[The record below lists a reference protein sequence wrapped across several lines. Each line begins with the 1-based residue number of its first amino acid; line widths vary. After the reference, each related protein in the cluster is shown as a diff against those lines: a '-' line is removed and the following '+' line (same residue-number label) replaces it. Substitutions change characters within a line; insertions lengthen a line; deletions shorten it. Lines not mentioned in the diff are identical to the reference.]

1 VCIAFAFNDGHDA
14 VPAPQQDVVSTVPG
28 GRSHLGRVSERTEHV
43 RAETLETSRM
53 VGESGD
59 DAIDIRGT
67 PPLSDPET

>member
-1 VCIAFAFNDGHDA
+1 
-14 VPAPQQDVVSTVPG
+14 
-28 GRSHLGRVSERTEHV
+28 
-43 RAETLETSRM
+43 M

>member
-1 VCIAFAFNDGHDA
+1 MDMTPSRPRSRMSYPPSLEAGVTS
-14 VPAPQQDVVSTVPG
+14 VVYP
-28 GRSHLGRVSERTEHV
+28 SERNMS
-43 RAETLETSRM
+43 AQKTLETSRM